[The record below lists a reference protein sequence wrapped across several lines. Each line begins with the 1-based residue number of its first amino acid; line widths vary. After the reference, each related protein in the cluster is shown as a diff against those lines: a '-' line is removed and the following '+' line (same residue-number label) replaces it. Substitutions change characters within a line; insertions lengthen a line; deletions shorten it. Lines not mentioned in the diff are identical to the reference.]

1 MARKQRKLGRI
12 TTIVA
17 AGVSIAVLHHITP
30 HSSLL
35 WHNVF
40 QWLYYLPVVYAATS
54 FGLWGGVGAAALGAL
69 GYIPHCLEAAEHN
82 PDFVPV
88 QFAEIAV
95 LFLVSAVTGML
106 ADREHEQRDELQKAT
121 DELQRLNR
129 ELQTSFE
136 HLKRADRMAAIG
148 QLSASLAH
156 EIRNPLASIRGAL
169 EVLDQPQTSEDL
181 RREFRGIIQK
191 ECSRLEQLLANLLD
205 FARLRPP
212 EYRDMDVSQQLD
224 SIIALLTHAAT
235 KSRVRLRK
243 DVPPGLPSVECD
255 PEQIRQV
262 IVNLTLNAIQ
272 AMPEGGDVVLSARP
286 EGTHVLIQVRD
297 QGHGVAAEHLD
308 KIFDPFFTTKEG
320 GTGLGLAVAHKIVMQ
335 HEGTLSPLRN
345 EDRGMTFSLLLP
357 YERKRAT

>member
-1 MARKQRKLGRI
+1 M
-12 TTIVA
+12 
-17 AGVSIAVLHHITP
+17 IAVLHDITP

-106 ADREHEQRDELQKAT
+106 ADREHKQRGELQKAT
-121 DELQRLNR
+121 DELQRLNH
-129 ELQTSFE
+129 ELQASFE
-136 HLKRADRMAAIG
+136 HLKRADRLAAIG

-169 EVLDQPQTSEDL
+169 DVLHQHETSDDL

-191 ECSRLEQLLANLLD
+191 ECTRLEQLLANLLD
-205 FARLRPP
+205 FARRRPP
-212 EYRDMDVSQQLD
+212 EYREMDVSQQLA
-224 SIIALLTHAAT
+224 STVVLLAHVAS
-235 KSRVRLRK
+235 KNRIRLRQ
-243 DVPPGLPSVECD
+243 DVPPDLPSVECD
-255 PEQIRQV
+255 SEQIRQV

-272 AMPEGGDVVLSARP
+272 AMPEGGEIVLSARF
-286 EGTHVLIQVRD
+286 EVSQVLIQVRD
-297 QGHGVAAEHLD
+297 QGHGIAAEHLD
-308 KIFDPFFTTKEG
+308 KIFEPLFTTKQN
-320 GTGLGLAVAHKIVMQ
+320 GTGLGLAVAHQIVMQ
-335 HEGTLSPLRN
+335 HEGTLSARRN
-345 EDRGMTFSLLLP
+345 EDKGMTFSLLLP
-357 YERKRAT
+357 LRPRRAT